1 MAPHPTAQMAS
12 VFEKQGTKG
21 LYVQNW
27 NIQKASGG
35 KRRDATH
42 LFKPETLEASV
53 ILPVRC
59 QASHTQTLVLS
70 LPLCPTASLTQPL
83 CPFSTTSRLPLA
95 PLDDSNGLLPASHP
109 TPVLQASF
117 YTAARSFS
125 PC

>member
-12 VFEKQGTKG
+12 VFQKQGTKG

-27 NIQKASGG
+27 NIQKASEG
-35 KRRDATH
+35 KRPDATQ
-42 LFKPETLEASV
+42 FKPKTLEAFV

-59 QASHTQTLVLS
+59 QASHIQTLVLS

-95 PLDDSNGLLPASHP
+95 PLDDSNSLLPASHP

-125 PC
+125 PR